1 MGPRKTAMARPV
13 SAYYSYNVK
22 RNDSDTESKSVSQDV
37 RFKKNENSFKWNW
50 ATNFNFYFRV
60 YPHLLVQ
67 EEVQTHQRI

>member
-37 RFKKNENSFKWNW
+37 SSKFVFLSFKWNC
-50 ATNFNFYFRV
+50 N
-60 YPHLLVQ
+60 
-67 EEVQTHQRI
+67 

>member
-37 RFKKNENSFKWNW
+37 RFKKKNCLK
-50 ATNFNFYFRV
+50 
-60 YPHLLVQ
+60 
-67 EEVQTHQRI
+67 